1 MLQPE
6 IINHSR
12 RVFGWFD
19 LLGKLGGI
27 THVMMIIFGVFLFPI
42 SEHSFVLKAA
52 KKLWIA
58 RTKDP
63 NLFKKDPK
71 QNLDIKSLTPRT

>member
-6 IINHSR
+6 IVKHSR
-12 RVFGWFD
+12 KVFGWFD
-19 LLGKLGGI
+19 LLGRLGGI
-27 THVMMIIFGVFLFPI
+27 TNVMMLLFGAFIFPI

-58 RTKDP
+58 RT
-63 NLFKKDPK
+63 
-71 QNLDIKSLTPRT
+71 RE